1 MMKKLMIIALVLVAT
16 TLQAQEYKVA
26 KSSGRLELYVGRVT
40 VEGYA
45 GNEIV
50 FTSKSGK
57 SETDSRAAGLRS
69 INSMGLDDNTG
80 LGIHVDV
87 KDNIIEVYQLKKMD
101 APDVKILVPKNVIVS
116 FKHDSQYG
124 GDAKFRNMENEIEI
138 SCQYNSIELENVTGP
153 VTAKTLYGSIDAV
166 FGNNVKGPISMV
178 SVYSHIDITLPQTV
192 KANLKMSTS
201 YGELFMA
208 SEFPLEIVKKDGM
221 QQWGDKVEGKLN
233 GGGFALDLRSDYGK
247 VYLRK
252 K

>member
-1 MMKKLMIIALVLVAT
+1 MMIALVLVAA

-69 INSMGLDDNTG
+69 VNGSGLEDNTG
-80 LGIHVDV
+80 VGIHVAV
-87 KDNIIEVYQLKKMD
+87 KDNIIEVYQLKKLNH
-101 APDVKILVPKNVIVS
+101 PDLKILVPKGIVVS
-116 FKHDSQYG
+116 FKHDSKYG
-124 GDAKFRNMENEIEI
+124 GDAIFRNMENEIEI
-138 SCQYNSIELENVTGP
+138 SCQYNNIVLENITGP
-153 VTAKTLYGSIDAV
+153 LTAKTLYGSIDAV

-192 KANLKMSTS
+192 KANLKMLTS

-208 SEFPLEIVKKDGM
+208 SGFPWEIVIKDGM

>member
-1 MMKKLMIIALVLVAT
+1 MMKKLMMIALVLVAA

-26 KSSGRLELYVGRVT
+26 KSSGRLELYVGKVT

-69 INSMGLDDNTG
+69 VNGSGLEDNTG
-80 LGIHVDV
+80 VGIHVAV
-87 KDNIIEVYQLKKMD
+87 KDNIIEVYQLKKLNH
-101 APDVKILVPKNVIVS
+101 PDLKILVPKGIVVS
-116 FKHDSQYG
+116 FKHDSKYG
-124 GDAKFRNMENEIEI
+124 GDAIFRNMENEIEI
-138 SCQYNSIELENVTGP
+138 SCQYNNIVLENITGP
-153 VTAKTLYGSIDAV
+153 LTAKTLYGSIDAV

-192 KANLKMSTS
+192 KANLKMLTS

-208 SEFPLEIVKKDGM
+208 SGFPWEIVIKDGM

>member
-1 MMKKLMIIALVLVAT
+1 MMIALVLVAA

-26 KSSGRLELYVGRVT
+26 KSSGRLELYVGKVT

-69 INSMGLDDNTG
+69 VNGSGLEDNTG
-80 LGIHVDV
+80 VGIHVAV
-87 KDNIIEVYQLKKMD
+87 KDNIIEVYQLKKLNH
-101 APDVKILVPKNVIVS
+101 PDLKILVPKGIVVS
-116 FKHDSQYG
+116 FKHDSKYG
-124 GDAKFRNMENEIEI
+124 GDAIFRNMENEIEI
-138 SCQYNSIELENVTGP
+138 SCQYNNIVLENITGP
-153 VTAKTLYGSIDAV
+153 LTAKTLYGSIDAV

-192 KANLKMSTS
+192 KANLKMLTS

-208 SEFPLEIVKKDGM
+208 SGFPWEIVIKDGM